1 VKSLYWKGYEDNVT
15 GMAGMVAYNLLLS
28 LFPLALIS
36 LFVAGNVLQS
46 QNLEGRVVSD
56 LQRLFPST
64 TEHTIDMLLRHIR
77 DNATSFGVI
86 ALVTSIW
93 FGASF
98 WGALDTAFCRIYHV
112 ECRKWLEQKRFSLVM
127 LLVIL
132 LLMAAT
138 VLVPTAQGI
147 LSRGA
152 HKLPFGLAH
161 VNAVVYA
168 ITLVAGLAVLFGV
181 LCLIYWAVPKA
192 RVPWRAVWPGALGAT
207 VAMGI
212 VDYVFPV
219 YLGGSPLRQVGTA
232 FVFVVILLIWFY
244 ALAIIL
250 LGGALINATRFE
262 VHDTGSQGVES
273 ALG

>member
-1 VKSLYWKGYEDNVT
+1 MTIERHAPACADASGPGRYVKALYWKGYEDNVT
-15 GMAGMVAYNLLLS
+15 GLAGMVAYNLLLS

-112 ECRKWLEQKRFSLVM
+112 S
-127 LLVIL
+127 
-132 LLMAAT
+132 A
-138 VLVPTAQGI
+138 GSGS
-147 LSRGA
+147 SRS
-152 HKLPFGLAH
+152 
-161 VNAVVYA
+161 
-168 ITLVAGLAVLFGV
+168 
-181 LCLIYWAVPKA
+181 
-192 RVPWRAVWPGALGAT
+192 
-207 VAMGI
+207 
-212 VDYVFPV
+212 
-219 YLGGSPLRQVGTA
+219 GSR
-232 FVFVVILLIWFY
+232 
-244 ALAIIL
+244 
-250 LGGALINATRFE
+250 
-262 VHDTGSQGVES
+262 
-273 ALG
+273 